1 MLLAA
6 SPALAQGI
14 DCARPRGAVERGICA
29 SPTLLAQDA
38 DMARAFSRAM
48 ADAATAPFVRSAQIA
63 WIRAREAACGKLTD
77 ARALEGCLTRFGAQR
92 LAQLASPQIASPIA
106 QPAPASAEA
115 PSPVAATPE
124 DALVSPAPPAIV
136 VPNPEAALDRASL
149 PAAERMETKLRVTQ
163 PGRFAITAK
172 SSTGVALQLV
182 DMLTGPSETMGLAG
196 QTDGRVDA
204 LLDVGTYK
212 LRAFAAPGATG
223 DVQLSVIPFR
233 DAAEAAGMPVQGRL
247 DADLG
252 DFQQRRFWLNV
263 TEGETP
269 RIEAAGR
276 ALADLRL
283 FRDGTDLVDSE
294 RRTAIVEPTAGH
306 PLTDIVL
313 SGQLEPGVYELVAY
327 GGRSLAWPDGTQG
340 QPFHL
345 RGGASDALSGGWVAG
360 RIGPMGSEVFR
371 TAPQTGALRLDLPQP
386 AAVSLQ
392 LQGGPGA
399 SIAKN
404 TREPIARLDL
414 PAGARI
420 VTLRGAE
427 GQPYRLRALDRTTTA
442 WLAAPGSFWTGLS
455 ARGFGGDEPPA
466 SALLLRDIV
475 GEPEPYVAGSIGVR
489 VGPGAG
495 WRQRFN
501 LRGPLAILLNV
512 TAATTIVARADG
524 VAAQVNIVPL
534 GLRAQPRADGAAPTS
549 WNLAAGWYTLS
560 VTPARNASGILDLGV
575 GPSDAIPA
583 APMPGGTPDPEP
595 VFGLITPGPSETF
608 RAETGAA
615 TGGVIGLV
623 ARPAPVDLAS
633 GPLGMTLAAGAGLDV
648 PVRLPGDG
656 RVVAS
661 EIGVGPLAAAFTP
674 VAGPTAGR
682 IGLVHIAP
690 SDHDRTVAIGWRAP
704 VAAPPV
710 PQPPPPEARAKLV
723 AGLPQGLDLDR
734 DMPRGFALDVPE
746 GGLYRLETLGRMRTA
761 ATIGTAFVPDLDQAE
776 GNGIGQNMLIQRFLR
791 AGRYRLTVTAKDSD
805 GHLAVAARP
814 AVAASGATLV
824 PGGRVRAR
832 MAADSGVVFP
842 VEIATHG
849 TYHLDLLSLGATL
862 TARLEDEE
870 GWPILPAGDLSS
882 LDQELLPGH
891 YRVLVQPTGVAAR
904 VVARLALVTP
914 EPRREG
920 HGPFP
925 LAFGTTAN
933 FTWREPAGR
942 DDPRAPDVW
951 TFALAG
957 PAEVK
962 LTIGDGMVA
971 NLRGPD
977 STTVARLTN
986 SAPFSGSLPAGA
998 YRVEATSLGRNDRLD
1013 YEIALS
1019 SPVLQPDTPRDVK
1032 LPATVGFAV
1041 ARERVISLTSFG
1053 SIPVRAVLRG
1063 ADGAVVGRFGERG
1076 DDWNIAV
1083 ARRLPAGSYTL
1094 DLSSAAP
1101 PHSVKVARTDPVL
1114 GGGAS
1119 GQGDQSDQTDSAG
1132 DDAGDTMA
1140 DQGPRPQDSATPDSS
1155 DDTAGNDTNTGA
1167 SPPENKVELR
1177 LALPPERSPGNL
1189 GEAGTTLLSDGGVHV
1204 LSLPPAEP
1212 GQLLLAAAS
1221 SSAELAL
1228 ALERRDGDGA
1238 WRTVVV
1244 RQGIAPVVGAPGDGG
1259 AWRVS
1264 VWTVDGGGE
1273 PVRVSARAVDA
1284 TPQPVGQAT
1293 IAAAGLPEFPHIAM
1307 ARLSVPGAAPVRI
1320 GGSATLLEAASGPG
1334 RALQPTDG
1342 GMVVPQTDDVWLLS
1356 IGAAVPVRVTRVDA
1370 PPDQQL
1376 ALAIPEAG
1384 DAMLPGAP
1392 IASGRVRVWIARS
1405 GLGQPGLDAGHG
1417 MGVAEG
1423 SALAL
1428 GGEGAVRLFNAGSDD
1443 ALRLLVTARDL
1454 AGQTPRALEGPF
1466 TGVLPPG
1473 TALPVR
1479 LPEGAHL
1486 VRLDL
1491 SANTAAVADWGGRG
1505 AITEWAGDAAISRSV
1520 EGRFT
1525 EILLVNTGTQPAP
1538 VALSWTPLPESETPM
1553 MAGTAFKRFFGAAGS
1568 LDMPVEAAGRLMI
1581 AGGQATLIGPGG
1593 HVARG
1598 TTLALA
1604 GAGRVVIDH
1613 GPGLLAA
1620 WVEGPGGASP
1630 WPTPAPLALTLPA
1643 RMEMR
1648 DAAMT
1653 LRFDMSAPMLLHART
1668 TAPVILALGDGAPV
1682 MFPAGAEFHRAL
1694 PAGTV
1699 TLRVIS
1705 PHDGPLSGTLELDG
1719 EPIAP
1724 AVEGVGAE
1732 VAVAPGGSAAFGFEV
1747 TKAGPVGVGVR
1758 ADPDRLSVRLL
1769 GADGKTLGDGVA
1781 QLHRLMPGHYV
1792 LEASVPADG
1801 ATTVLRPA
1809 IVGIARRPNG
1819 PPPDVVNT
1827 YLALAGRA
1835 PVAVT
1840 PVSVR

>member
-1 MLLAA
+1 MLIAA
-6 SPALAQGI
+6 GPAFAQGI
-14 DCARPRGAVERGICA
+14 DCAKPRGAVERGICA
-29 SPTLLAQDA
+29 SPRLLEQDA

-48 ADAATAPFVRSAQIA
+48 ADPAAAASVRSAQIA
-63 WIRAREAACGKLTD
+63 WIRAREAACGRLAD
-77 ARALEGCLTRFGAQR
+77 ARALEACLTRFGTDR
-92 LAQLASPQIASPIA
+92 LAQLAPPKAAPSPLAPVATPAPVAAATAATPADSLVAPA
-106 QPAPASAEA
+106 PPPVVVPAPA
-115 PSPVAATPE
+115 AT
-124 DALVSPAPPAIV
+124 
-136 VPNPEAALDRASL
+136 LDRASI
-149 PAAERMETKLRVTQ
+149 PAAEAMETLLHVTQ
-163 PGRFAITAK
+163 PGRFAIMAK
-172 SSTGVALQLV
+172 SATGVALQLV

-196 QTDGRVDA
+196 QTDGRIDA

-212 LRAFAAPGATG
+212 LRAFAAPGASG
-223 DVQLSVIPFR
+223 DVQLSVTPFR

-263 TEGETP
+263 TEGESP

-283 FRDGTDLVDSE
+283 FRDGTDLVDSD
-294 RRTAIVEPTAGH
+294 RQNAIIEPTAGH

-313 SGQLEPGVYELVAY
+313 SGELEPGVYELVAY
-327 GGRSLAWPDGTQG
+327 GGRALAWPDGTPG

-345 RGGASDALSGGWVAG
+345 RGGVSEALSGGWVSG

-371 TAPQTGALRLDLPQP
+371 TAPRTGALRLDLPLP
-386 AAVSLQ
+386 AAVTLRV
-392 LQGGPGA
+392 QGGLGA

-414 PAGARI
+414 PAGGQV

-442 WLAAPGSFWTGLS
+442 RLAAPGSFWTGLS
-455 ARGFGGDEPPA
+455 APGFGGDEPPA
-466 SALLLRDIV
+466 SALLLRNVV
-475 GEPEPYVAGSIGVR
+475 GEPDPYVAGSVGIR
-489 VGPGAG
+489 VGPGLG

-501 LRGPLAILLNV
+501 LRGPLAILLDV
-512 TAATTIVARADG
+512 TAATTIVARAEG
-524 VAAQVNIVPL
+524 VAAQVAIVPL
-534 GLRAQPRADGAAPTS
+534 GMSGQPRADGAAPTS
-549 WNLAAGWYTLS
+549 WNLAAGWYALS

-575 GPSDAIPA
+575 GPADAIPA
-583 APMPGGTPDPEP
+583 APMPAGLPDPEP
-595 VFGLITPGPSETF
+595 SFGLVTPAPREAFSIYSGSET
-608 RAETGAA
+608 
-615 TGGVIGLV
+615 GGLIGLV
-623 ARPAPVDLAS
+623 ARPAPIDLAA
-633 GPLGMTLAAGAGLDV
+633 GPLGVTLAAGTTLDL
-648 PVRLPGDG
+648 PVRAPADG
-656 RVVAS
+656 NLVAS
-661 EIGVGPLAAAFTP
+661 EIGAGPLAAPFES
-674 VAGPTAGR
+674 VDGPTAGR
-682 IGLVHIAP
+682 IGMVHIAP
-690 SDHDRTVAIGWRAP
+690 SDHERTVSIGWRAP

-710 PQPPPPEARAKLV
+710 PPPPPPEARATLV
-723 AGLPQGLDLDR
+723 AGKAQGFDLDR
-734 DMPRGFALDVPE
+734 DTSRGFALDVPE

-761 ATIGTAFVPDLDQAE
+761 ATLGTAFLPDLDQAE
-776 GNGIGQNMLIQRFLR
+776 ANGIGRNMLIQRFLR

-842 VEIATHG
+842 VEIAARG
-849 TYHLDLLSLGATL
+849 TYHLDLPSLGSAF
-862 TARLEDEE
+862 TARLEDAE

-891 YRVLVQPTGVAAR
+891 YRLLVQPTGVAAR
-904 VVARLALVTP
+904 VVARLAPVTP
-914 EPRREG
+914 DVRREG

-925 LAFGTTAN
+925 LAFGASPT

-942 DDPRAPDVW
+942 DDPRVPDVW

-957 PAEVK
+957 PAAVK

-971 NLRGPD
+971 DLRGPGGA
-977 STTVARLTN
+977 SVARLTFN
-986 SAPFSGSLPAGA
+986 APFSGTLPAGA
-998 YRVEATSLGRNDRLD
+998 YRIEATSLGRNDRLD
-1013 YEIALS
+1013 YAIALS
-1019 SPVLQPDTPRDVK
+1019 SPALQPDVPRDVK

-1041 ARERVISLTSFG
+1041 ARERVVSLTSFG
-1053 SIPVRAVLRG
+1053 SIPVRAVLRR
-1063 ADGAVVGRFGERG
+1063 ADGTVIGRFGERG

-1083 ARRLPAGSYTL
+1083 ARRLPAGTYTL

-1101 PHSVKVARTDPVL
+1101 PHSVGVARTDPVR
-1114 GGGAS
+1114 GGNAS
-1119 GQGDQSDQTDSAG
+1119 GQGDQSDSAG
-1132 DDAGDTMA
+1132 DDTGDTMT
-1140 DQGPRPQDSATPDSS
+1140 DQGPTPRDSATPDSS
-1155 DDTAGNDTNTGA
+1155 DDTAGNDTDRGA
-1167 SPPENKVELR
+1167 SPSGQTVELR
-1177 LALPPERSPGNL
+1177 LALPPERPPGSLAEGGTALL
-1189 GEAGTTLLSDGGVHV
+1189 GDGGVHV
-1204 LSLPPAEP
+1204 LALPPAVR

-1228 ALERRDGDGA
+1228 ALEHRDGDGG
-1238 WRTVVV
+1238 WRTVAV
-1244 RQGIAPVVGAPGDGG
+1244 RQGNAPVVGVPGDGA

-1264 VWTVDGGGE
+1264 VWTVDGGAE

-1284 TPQPVGQAT
+1284 APQPVGSVT
-1293 IAAAGLPEFPHIAM
+1293 VAAAGLPEFPSIAV
-1307 ARLSVPGAAPVRI
+1307 ARLSVPGSAPVRI
-1320 GGSATLLEAASGPG
+1320 TGGAISLQAASGPG

-1356 IGAAVPVRVTRVDA
+1356 MGGAAPVRVTRVDA
-1370 PPDQQL
+1370 PSDQQL
-1376 ALAIPEAG
+1376 ALAIPESG

-1392 IASGRVRVWIARS
+1392 VASGRVRTWIARS
-1405 GLGQPGLDAGHG
+1405 GLGQPGLDAGRG

-1428 GGEGAVRLFNAGSDD
+1428 GGEGAVRLFDAGGDD

-1454 AGQTPRALEGPF
+1454 ATRTPRALDGPF
-1466 TGVLPPG
+1466 SGVLPPG

-1491 SANTAAVADWGGRG
+1491 AANTAAVADWGGRG

-1525 EILLVNTGTQPAP
+1525 EILLLNTGAQPAP
-1538 VALSWTPLPESETPM
+1538 VTLSWTPVSEPESALA
-1553 MAGTAFKRFFGAAGS
+1553 AGTAFKRFFGAAGS
-1568 LDMPVEAAGRLMI
+1568 LDMPVDAAGRLMV
-1581 AGGQATLIGPGG
+1581 AGGQATLIGPAG

-1598 TTLALA
+1598 TALALT

-1620 WVEGPGGASP
+1620 WVEGPDGASP
-1630 WPTPAPLALTLPA
+1630 WPSPPPLAVTLPA
-1643 RMEMR
+1643 RMAMR

-1653 LRFDMSAPMLLHART
+1653 LNVEASAPMLLHARS
-1668 TAPVILALGDGAPV
+1668 TAPVILALGDGAPL

-1694 PAGTV
+1694 PAGPV
-1699 TLRVIS
+1699 MLRVIS

-1724 AVEGVGAE
+1724 ASEGVGAE

-1747 TKAGPVGVGVR
+1747 SKAGPVGVGVR

-1769 GADGKTLGDGVA
+1769 GADGTMLGDGVA
-1781 QLHRLMPGHYV
+1781 QLHRLMPGRYV

-1819 PPPDVVNT
+1819 PPPDVVNM

-1835 PVAVT
+1835 PVAVA
-1840 PVSVR
+1840 PVSAR